1 MPSVETPRAS
11 TSGDGSASV
20 RRRIAP
26 LLAGY
31 WSFGQYWGVW
41 VILVFEYQ
49 HDHQISASRI
59 GVLYTGLSLVAVGVM
74 LLVAPR
80 MAGLRLGT
88 SVPISLASLGLASLA
103 TALFPDSLVLL
114 AFVLVGAGNGLIDVY
129 VNVAAQRV
137 EVETR
142 RPALQWLHASYA
154 LGGVTGAGIAGL
166 LRTIDFDYR
175 LGLVY
180 AGAALLATAWWNVRR
195 GSDQRGAA
203 DAEMALS
210 VAAFRRHPA
219 LWLPAATVLFAFL
232 VEGSMD
238 TWSGLYLRQELGASP
253 AVAGGAFM
261 AFSAALFFGRLFASR
276 VLVGLGPRVT
286 ILVAGVGSAIGGGIA
301 ALSDDPAVVA
311 VAFLLMGFTI
321 SAAAPAGF
329 SLVADTGA
337 DPTAGIAA
345 VSTVGYTGFVWS
357 PPLLGYVADTINLRA
372 AMVVIVLATVGIMAT
387 GVFARRRE
395 VVAR

>member
-1 MPSVETPRAS
+1 
-11 TSGDGSASV
+11 
-20 RRRIAP
+20 
-26 LLAGY
+26 
-31 WSFGQYWGVW
+31 
-41 VILVFEYQ
+41 
-49 HDHQISASRI
+49 
-59 GVLYTGLSLVAVGVM
+59 
-74 LLVAPR
+74 
-80 MAGLRLGT
+80 
-88 SVPISLASLGLASLA
+88 
-103 TALFPDSLVLL
+103 
-114 AFVLVGAGNGLIDVY
+114 
-129 VNVAAQRV
+129 
-137 EVETR
+137 
-142 RPALQWLHASYA
+142 LQWLHASYA

-166 LRTIDFDYR
+166 LRTIDIDYR